1 MIRFEIF
8 RTAQVHFDIM
18 RGFFILISLLVFV
31 SCARE
36 RVRQETAALTLASDN
51 MAIRQRQTRIF
62 DTTDEIL
69 MLRSAAGVLQD
80 IGFTIDETSPTTGVL
95 IASANRSALNSR
107 QIADHLLLALLG
119 VPVGTID
126 TSQKIKASVVTRTIK
141 NIKKIA
147 VRVTFQRV
155 VLSASGFPSKL
166 ESIDDPIL
174 YQNFFDKLSQS
185 AFLEAHAI

>member
-18 RGFFILISLLVFV
+18 RSFFIIISLLVFV

-80 IGFTIDETSPTTGVL
+80 I
-95 IASANRSALNSR
+95 
-107 QIADHLLLALLG
+107 
-119 VPVGTID
+119 
-126 TSQKIKASVVTRTIK
+126 
-141 NIKKIA
+141 
-147 VRVTFQRV
+147 
-155 VLSASGFPSKL
+155 
-166 ESIDDPIL
+166 
-174 YQNFFDKLSQS
+174 
-185 AFLEAHAI
+185 

>member
-1 MIRFEIF
+1 
-8 RTAQVHFDIM
+8 M

-107 QIADHLLLALLG
+107 QIADHIFLALLG

>member
-1 MIRFEIF
+1 MRLEIF
-8 RTAQVHFDIM
+8 HIAQVHFDIM
-18 RGFFILISLLVFV
+18 RGFFIVICLLVFT

-36 RVRQETAALTLASDN
+36 RIRQETAALTLAPDN
-51 MAIRQRQTRIF
+51 MAIRQRQTRVF

-80 IGFTIDETSPTTGVL
+80 IGFTIDETSPATGVL

-107 QIADHLLLALLG
+107 KIADHVLLLLLG
-119 VPVGTID
+119 VPTGTID
-126 TSQKIKASVVTRTIK
+126 TSQTIKASIVTSKIE

-147 VRVTFQRV
+147 LRVTFQRV
-155 VLSASGFPSKL
+155 VLNGNGFPSKL

-174 YQNFFDKLSQS
+174 YQNFFNKLSQS
-185 AFLEAHAI
+185 VFLEAHTI